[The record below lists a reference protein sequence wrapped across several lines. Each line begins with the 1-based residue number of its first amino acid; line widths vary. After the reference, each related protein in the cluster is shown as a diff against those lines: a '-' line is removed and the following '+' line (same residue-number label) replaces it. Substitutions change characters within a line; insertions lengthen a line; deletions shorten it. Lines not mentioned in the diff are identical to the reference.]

1 MTYTFFRKIHLYASL
16 VIAAF
21 LLMYFITG
29 YVMIHHDWF
38 PHRESGPRVV
48 ESSHELSY
56 AEDPDDAVF
65 ADYLNDTF
73 DIGGRFGG
81 HQVLDGGRWQFNFYR
96 PGVETKV
103 IVAPDADAVTIT
115 ETHHDFRGL
124 MNGYHRMHGYHGPW
138 TYKVW
143 TLLYDLASLSLIVF
157 AATGVYLWWKLSR
170 RRIWGVLCLTASW
183 GLAVGTVA
191 YIVFAR

>member
-1 MTYTFFRKIHLYASL
+1 MTYTLLRKIHLYASL

-48 ESSHELSY
+48 ESSHVLSHGS
-56 AEDPDDAVF
+56 DPDEAAL
-65 ADYLNDTF
+65 ADHLRATF
-73 DIGGRFGG
+73 DIGGRFNGS
-81 HQVLDGGRWQFNFYR
+81 QALDGGRRQFNFYR
-96 PGVETKV
+96 PGVETKAV
-103 IVAPDADAVTIT
+103 VSPEVDAVTIT

-138 TYKVW
+138 MYKLW

-157 AATGVYLWWKLSR
+157 AATGVYLWWKLSKR
-170 RRIWGVLCLTASW
+170 RVWGVLCLTASW
-183 GLAVGTVA
+183 SLAVGTVA
-191 YIVFAR
+191 YLMLAR